1 LIKLRILSAV
11 LTGAAFSA
19 ATGAI
24 AHAEPATYV
33 YVSNAGDGTIS
44 QFKLDQND
52 GTLKSLGLVEAGKMV
67 MPMAISPDRRYLYA
81 AIRSK
86 PYSVISYLIDAETG
100 TLKPIAQAPL
110 ADSMAYISADKTGR
124 YLFGASYGGDLIS
137 VNAIGPQGF
146 VQDPPLQV
154 IKTGRHAHS
163 ILPDLSNRYVYVGN
177 LGVDHVLQFNFNE
190 KTGALAP
197 IGTGY
202 AAAPKGSGPR
212 HPAVSPDNRHVYVL
226 GELSGTVTTYAID
239 PATGALTEKQSVSSV
254 PSSWN
259 FHPGVMDAS
268 PTDPSPRIWA
278 ADIRVS
284 PNGRYVYTTERTSST
299 VTTFR
304 ADPATGTL
312 TYVGNIEVEK
322 QPRGINLDPQGK
334 YLIVSGEK
342 SDQIGIYAL
351 DPESGMPKPLAK
363 YPVGKGANWVEVV
376 QFN

>member
-1 LIKLRILSAV
+1 LITLRMLSMV
-11 LTGAAFSA
+11 LTSAAFSA
-19 ATGAI
+19 TTGAI
-24 AHAEPATYV
+24 AHAETATYV

-52 GTLKSLGLVEAGKMV
+52 GTLTSLGEVEAGQMV

-81 AIRSK
+81 AVRSK
-86 PYSVISYLIDAETG
+86 PYRVVSYLIDADTG
-100 TLKPIAQAPL
+100 ALKPMAQAPL
-110 ADSMAYISADKTGR
+110 ADSMAYISTDKTGR
-124 YLFGASYGGDLIS
+124 YLFAASYGGDIIS

-146 VQDPPLQV
+146 VLDPPLQV
-154 IKTGRHAHS
+154 AQTGRHAHS
-163 ILPDLSNRYVYVGN
+163 ILPDLSNRFVYVGS
-177 LGVDHVLQFNFNE
+177 LGVDRVLQFSFDE
-190 KTGALAP
+190 KTGALTP

-202 AAAPKGSGPR
+202 VTAPKGSGSR
-212 HPAVSPDNRHVYVL
+212 HVALSPDNRYLYVL
-226 GELSGTVTTYAID
+226 GELLGTVTPYAID

-254 PSSWN
+254 PASWN
-259 FHPGVMDAS
+259 FHPGVMDA
-268 PTDPSPRIWA
+268 TEQDPSPRIWA

-299 VTTFR
+299 VSTFR

-312 TYVGNIEVEK
+312 TYVGNVDVEK

-342 SDQIGIYAL
+342 SDHIGVYAL
-351 DPESGMPKPLAK
+351 DPETGMPKALAK
-363 YPVGKGANWVEVV
+363 YPVGKGANWIEVV